1 MIEIKGAYTSAQI
14 FTTNNE
20 NYAIDDYAIAQLK
33 MLCDNKTLTGSRLCV
48 MPDVHPGKV
57 GVIGLTMTVGGMLMP
72 NLTGID
78 IGCGMSLAKIKGKV
92 KEFQRLD
99 TVIRE
104 HVPAGFN
111 TRTKAHRLAETFDLN
126 RLRCADH
133 IIKDRCLL
141 SAGTLGSG
149 NHFIELDQDDEKNS
163 YLVIHSG
170 SRRLGKE
177 VTEYYLN
184 IGQKHL
190 KENGVEVPYELTYLE
205 GKQLDDYLHDVDIV
219 KEYAALNREIMIS
232 EICKEMKFKILERY
246 DSVHNYIDNS
256 EDTLALFGSPIL
268 RKGAISAKKDEQVI
282 IPINM
287 RDGIILGKGLGNEAW
302 NCSAPHGSG
311 RIMKREDVRRN
322 FTLSHFKSSMKGIY
336 SPSICSET
344 LDEAPFAYRSIE
356 DIMDVI
362 GETVRIENVIRPIY
376 NFKGGEA

>member
-1 MIEIKGAYTSAQI
+1 MNG
-14 FTTNNE
+14 
-20 NYAIDDYAIAQLK
+20 
-33 MLCDNKTLTGSRLCV
+33 
-48 MPDVHPGKV
+48 GK
-57 GVIGLTMTVGGMLMP
+57 
-72 NLTGID
+72 
-78 IGCGMSLAKIKGKV
+78 SY
-92 KEFQRLD
+92 
-99 TVIRE
+99 
-104 HVPAGFN
+104 
-111 TRTKAHRLAETFDLN
+111 
-126 RLRCADH
+126 
-133 IIKDRCLL
+133 
-141 SAGTLGSG
+141 
-149 NHFIELDQDDEKNS
+149 DEKNS

-184 IGQKHL
+184 VGQKHL

-205 GKQLDDYLHDVDIV
+205 GKLLDDYLHDVDIV

-287 RDGIILGKGLGNEAW
+287 RDGIILGKGLGNKAW

-322 FTLSHFKSSMKGIY
+322 FTLSHFKSAMKGIY